1 MGKASAKEREEA
13 SSRRKAHMGWLMTCV
28 VVEQAIRI
36 TPGNFS
42 KKQLLSKGFPD
53 VFHWPVFGDFEHGAM
68 LIEAVMSHDIETIRN
83 LNALQPNADLGLTP
97 WMLKIESS
105 NQKSASIDRKVL
117 SSKKLP
123 KGYVLEY
130 VLETDLIDKTRR
142 ILRQVLSGTKVVA
155 VEEMAKDTIP
165 QEDTP

>member
-36 TPGNFS
+36 TPGNFC

-53 VFHWPVFGDFEHGAM
+53 VFHWPVFGDFDNAAL
-68 LIEAVMSHDIETIRN
+68 LIEAVMAHDIETIRN
-83 LNALQPNADLGLTP
+83 LNALQPNADLGLSA
-97 WMLKIESS
+97 WMLRIESA
-105 NQKSASIDRKVL
+105 NHKSASIDRKVIA
-117 SSKKLP
+117 SKKLP

-130 VLETDLIDKTRR
+130 VLETDVIEQTRR

-165 QEDTP
+165 QEVTP